1 MAEREDVKENFHT
14 HVHSRANCVHS
25 VFWSDI
31 LQQYPL
37 TDGEKYEGYL

>member
-1 MAEREDVKENFHT
+1 MAERDDVKENFHT

-25 VFWSDI
+25 VFGVIFYNNI
-31 LQQYPL
+31 LL